1 VAPRLTPLVAS
12 VAPRL
17 ASLVATS
24 APRLTPAHTGR
35 RSGRCWSRWSWSGGC
50 WSGRCWSSRL
60 CLRFSV

>member
-24 APRLTPAHTGR
+24 APRLTPVHTER
-35 RSGRCWSRWSWSGGC
+35 RSGRCWSRWRWSGGC